1 MRKLRLAL
9 MCLLLISVVLGC
21 SQPGSS
27 TPSPSVPT
35 VYAAGFSDNSSGVDV
50 PGYWKD
56 GTWNSVPA
64 WRYPATGRTAPG
76 TV

>member
-1 MRKLRLAL
+1 
-9 MCLLLISVVLGC
+9 VVLAVA
-21 SQPGSS
+21 SLDSMEHGSTQKCQLKKS
-27 TPSPSVPT
+27 SAPDGWKQ
-35 VYAAGFSDNSSGVDV
+35 YLKIDNSSGVDV